1 MPLSTSP
8 ADELND
14 SLDWDLLVTSRL
26 NAILCGD
33 RPAIGFTLS
42 MLRAHLA
49 LPLHEWSCAGGS
61 PPPHPTNTSG
71 TLIVTD
77 LGDATV
83 DQQHLLLDWLD
94 AHDALRVITVSE
106 RPLFGL
112 VERGMLLEQL
122 YYRLNPMYCILSL
135 ECRSG
140 STSLDRSSA
149 A

>member
-1 MPLSTSP
+1 MSPSTS
-8 ADELND
+8 ADDELND
-14 SLDWDLLVTSRL
+14 SFDWDLLVTSRL

-33 RPAIGFTLS
+33 RSAIGVTLS
-42 MLRAHLA
+42 MLRAHLT
-49 LPLHEWSCAGGS
+49 LPLHEWSCANGLS
-61 PPPHPTNTSG
+61 TPPITSG

-77 LGDATV
+77 LVDATL

-112 VERGMLLEQL
+112 VARGRLLEQL
-122 YYRLNPMYCILSL
+122 YYRLNTMYCTLSL